1 VSSDTPRILD
11 EAAARAYL
19 GGRINPH
26 SVMPPVKIGGKN
38 CWDRKALDTKLDSL
52 FGIAPHAAAKGEDDS
67 PLARW
72 RKGKSRGG
80 ENAA

>member
-1 VSSDTPRILD
+1 MTDAPRILD

-26 SVMPPVKIGGKN
+26 NVMPPVKIGGKN
-38 CWDRKALDTKLDSL
+38 CWDRKALDRKLDSL
-52 FGIAPHAAAKGEDDS
+52 FGIPTDAPAKGADDS

-72 RKGKSRGG
+72 RKGKQGG
-80 ENAA
+80 AENAA